1 MTKPHRQS
9 DARSFLGAALMIL
22 SYIGFF
28 GSLLAL
34 GNGATS
40 LRELVLLRAGI
51 GLALSS
57 VVLVAASTAL
67 HAKSLLWQIPL
78 NCLALSTLV
87 VGIRILITALFTH
100 WQLLLGQI
108 GLLGIAFVSV
118 GATAAW
124 LMKVLQARLLPEQD
138 A

>member
-9 DARSFLGAALMIL
+9 DARSFLGGGLVIL

-28 GSLLAL
+28 GSFLAL
-34 GNGATS
+34 GNDATS
-40 LRELVLLRAGI
+40 LQELFLLRAGI

-57 VVLVAASTAL
+57 VVLAAASVAL
-67 HAKSLLWQIPL
+67 HAKSVLWQIPL
-78 NCLALSTLV
+78 NCFALSALV
-87 VGIRILITALFTH
+87 VGIRILITAIFTQ

-108 GLLGIAFVSV
+108 GLMGIAFVSV
-118 GATAAW
+118 GAGAAW